1 MSWLEQAKDKVE
13 KHMGI
18 VSSLYLSLSVY
29 LSLSRSQTLV
39 QFLPVRRSK
48 RQKSTRVVTPV
59 CLVLPPGLLAGSGAS
74 DEFRCEPC
82 NKNLTSLTRLKRH
95 IQNVHTRPSKEPICN
110 ICKRVYSSLNSLRN
124 HKSIYHRQHNK
135 SEQQRKEVAQIR
147 ERQREQR
154 EHVERNYSSQQQQQQ
169 HQAQQHSR
177 MG

>member
-1 MSWLEQAKDKVE
+1 M
-13 KHMGI
+13 
-18 VSSLYLSLSVY
+18 
-29 LSLSRSQTLV
+29 
-39 QFLPVRRSK
+39 
-48 RQKSTRVVTPV
+48 

-95 IQNVHTRPSKEPICN
+95 IQNVHTRPSKEPICT

-147 ERQREQR
+147 ERQRE
-154 EHVERNYSSQQQQQQ
+154 HAERNYSAQQQQQQQPQQQQ
-169 HQAQQHSR
+169 HQAQQHPR
-177 MG
+177 LG

>member
-1 MSWLEQAKDKVE
+1 MDV
-13 KHMGI
+13 
-18 VSSLYLSLSVY
+18 LSLSF
-29 LSLSRSQTLV
+29 SLSISTRSPLAFPPFPRLMSTCPLV
-39 QFLPVRRSK
+39 LCPRRFE
-48 RQKSTRVVTPV
+48 RQKPTKVVTPV

-135 SEQQRKEVAQIR
+135 SEQQRKEVTQVC
-147 ERQREQR
+147 EWQRDQR
-154 EHVERNYSSQQQQQQ
+154 GEHIERNYSVQQQQHQQQQQQ
-169 HQAQQHSR
+169 HQAQQHPR
-177 MG
+177 LG

>member
-1 MSWLEQAKDKVE
+1 MTILIITAVINRLFYDVINDNDRTNRRLECYYNNDNNIDTDEVE
-13 KHMGI
+13 
-18 VSSLYLSLSVY
+18 
-29 LSLSRSQTLV
+29 
-39 QFLPVRRSK
+39 
-48 RQKSTRVVTPV
+48 
-59 CLVLPPGLLAGSGAS
+59 GLLAGSGAS

-135 SEQQRKEVAQIR
+135 SEQQRKEVAQVR
-147 ERQREQR
+147 EWQRDQR
-154 EHVERNYSSQQQQQQ
+154 EHTERNYSAQQQQQQQ
-169 HQAQQHSR
+169 HQAQQHPR

>member
-1 MSWLEQAKDKVE
+1 M
-13 KHMGI
+13 KH
-18 VSSLYLSLSVY
+18 VLSLSF
-29 LSLSRSQTLV
+29 SLSISTLSPPTPCPSP
-39 QFLPVRRSK
+39 LAPHLMSTCPPVLCSRRFE
-48 RQKSTRVVTPV
+48 RQKPTKVVTPV

-95 IQNVHTRPSKEPICN
+95 IQNVHTRPRKEPICN

-135 SEQQRKEVAQIR
+135 SEQQRKEVAQAR
-147 ERQREQR
+147 EWQRDQR
-154 EHVERNYSSQQQQQQ
+154 GEHIDRNYSVQQQQQ
-169 HQAQQHSR
+169 HQAQQHPR